1 MKKLLLWSFL
11 FLNAC
16 SHRDAEPDNQPNL
29 RALSNAEQAVSA
41 ADNDFAF
48 SLFNK
53 VQSGQPENIFI
64 SPLSVGLALGMTLN
78 GAEGETR
85 TGILNAIHF
94 GGLEPADV
102 NQAYHDLTALLTSM
116 DRKVEMKLANSVWYK
131 NIYTIKSEF
140 SSIVKDYYDGK
151 AEGLDFTNPSAKDVI
166 NGWVED
172 KTNHRIQNLIE
183 AIENDDV
190 MFLINAIYFKGDW
203 VNQFDKSLTKKDDFI
218 KEDGSIQ
225 QVDMMYSKGV
235 ELSFFANNHVSLLDI
250 PYGNG
255 QFNMTILL
263 PGSTKTVAS
272 ILRGLGSDSIN
283 YWLDKA
289 EPRIP
294 ILEMPKFKMEWKSNL
309 NQPLTDMGM
318 GTAFSDA
325 ASFPNLFENPLSLK
339 ISRVIHQSFI
349 EVNEEGSEAAAAT
362 AVGIAT
368 TSVGQPVPDHIKINR
383 PFIFMIREK
392 HTGVILFIGQLHS
405 PGN

>member
-1 MKKLLLWSFL
+1 
-11 FLNAC
+11 
-16 SHRDAEPDNQPNL
+16 
-29 RALSNAEQAVSA
+29 
-41 ADNDFAF
+41 
-48 SLFNK
+48 
-53 VQSGQPENIFI
+53 VQSGQSENIFI

-78 GAEGETR
+78 GAEGATK
-85 TGILNAIHF
+85 TGILSAIHF
-94 GGLEPADV
+94 EGLEPADV
-102 NQAYHDLTALLTSM
+102 NQAYHDLTGLLTSM
-116 DRKVEMKLANSVWYK
+116 DRKVEMNLANSVWYR
-131 NIYTIKSEF
+131 NIYTIKPEF

-151 AEGLDFTNPSAKDVI
+151 AEGLDFTNSSAKDVI

-172 KTNHRIQNLIE
+172 KTNQRIKNLIE
-183 AIENDDV
+183 SISSDDV

-218 KEDGSIQ
+218 KEDGSTQ
-225 QVDMMYSKGV
+225 QVDMMHSKGV
-235 ELSFFANNHVSLLDI
+235 ELSFFANSRFSLLDI

-255 QFNMTILL
+255 QFSMMILL
-263 PGSTKTVAS
+263 PSSTKTIAS
-272 ILRGLGSDSIN
+272 ILQDVGSDSIN
-283 YWLDKA
+283 LWLDKA
-289 EPRIP
+289 ETRTP

-318 GTAFSDA
+318 GTAFSDT
-325 ASFPNLFENPLSLK
+325 ASFPYLFENPLSLK

-368 TSVGQPVPDHIKINR
+368 TSVGQPVLDHIKINR

-392 HTGVILFIGQLHS
+392 HTGVILFIGQLHN